1 MYIVKLQ
8 FRCVIYGILNVVA
21 SVSPL
26 SLYLF
31 GSLNL
36 VLVIGD
42 SLVTTLIL
50 PNSFFIFVVGDWQ
63 TRYVS

>member
-1 MYIVKLQ
+1 M
-8 FRCVIYGILNVVA
+8 VA